1 MSKKYIERY
10 WRKATKEDSIKDPM
24 MEARFS
30 NDPKFGFVI
39 GKLANWHRDN
49 QWPWVDENGR
59 HWNTA
64 EVYDAPDPGEGYE
77 LIDPMTECPGPGFEF
92 LYGQHW
98 HPAGEKVLEWDTFY
112 RRKIQP
118 EAAATKP
125 EAAEPVTFVAH
136 PIQINEELE
145 YCFKGKPIQFRSYAV
160 LNEQGHYL
168 QHLPAYPPQYA
179 PEFRQAF
186 TPLQLLQLSVR
197 ELGRNIRLRAVE
209 PVDEPKAKSDSAE
222 PIAMF
227 IHPIETMCVKGVHSY
242 ALRGEMIPN
251 RSYAVMNKEGKY
263 LYTLGDGEP
272 VFLET
277 FCQAFTPLQLREVH
291 AQYIQDIHL
300 RAVEPLDMDKIK
312 QEPKEKL
319 QPKAPAWEPK
329 RQKVSWK
336 DREYWVLTRFHV
348 VKDRGHDPTELA
360 VLQDI
365 TDRDGDQL
373 RFVPSQHF
381 EKAQPEATQPVKEPK
396 YVPFT
401 WEDREQLRGRVIA
414 FTERNRK
421 VEFRCEHFQHDS
433 DGLLVNEFYAP
444 WLCKNAVFTD
454 TKEPVGKRVED

>member
-10 WRKATKEDSIKDPM
+10 WRKATKEDSVKDPM

-77 LIDPMTECPGPGFEF
+77 LIDPMTEMPGPGLEF

-98 HPAGEKVLEWDTFY
+98 HPGGEKVLEWDTLY

-118 EAAATKP
+118 VATAIAFPGIRSLCRPLAKSEEITSADIFVNEKGQPERAYTAVGQLQSNANHQYYRELNPKPGPEELKVNAKTPESFGTTTELQIIAEKKP

-136 PIQINEELE
+136 PIQVNEELE

-197 ELGRNIRLRAVE
+197 ELGSNIRLRAVE
-209 PVDEPKAKSDSAE
+209 PVD
-222 PIAMF
+222 
-227 IHPIETMCVKGVHSY
+227 V
-242 ALRGEMIPN
+242 
-251 RSYAVMNKEGKY
+251 
-263 LYTLGDGEP
+263 
-272 VFLET
+272 
-277 FCQAFTPLQLREVH
+277 
-291 AQYIQDIHL
+291 
-300 RAVEPLDMDKIK
+300 DKLK
-312 QEPKEKL
+312 QEYMQELKEKL
-319 QPKAPAWEPK
+319 QPNAP
-329 RQKVSWK
+329 
-336 DREYWVLTRFHV
+336 
-348 VKDRGHDPTELA
+348 
-360 VLQDI
+360 
-365 TDRDGDQL
+365 
-373 RFVPSQHF
+373 
-381 EKAQPEATQPVKEPK
+381 QPGNKPK

-401 WEDREQLRGRVIA
+401 WDDRDDFCGKWIEHKECKKAELIAKIDEINGHLLINDKLANDILEDWRFVRYG
-414 FTERNRK
+414 
-421 VEFRCEHFQHDS
+421 
-433 DGLLVNEFYAP
+433 
-444 WLCKNAVFTD
+444 
-454 TKEPVGKRVED
+454 EPVGKRVED